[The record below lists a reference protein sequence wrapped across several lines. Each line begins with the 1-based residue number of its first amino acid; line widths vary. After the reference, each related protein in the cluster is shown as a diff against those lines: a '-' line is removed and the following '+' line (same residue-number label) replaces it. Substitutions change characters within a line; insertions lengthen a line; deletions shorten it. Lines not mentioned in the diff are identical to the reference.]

1 MALSSKDLFNAIG
14 APLKLMHSWGAI
26 HSNGSV
32 ILRVWKGKNESFRH
46 NDTDSFLFRLTCD
59 SKWNQTTAQCKER
72 HEHIRLI
79 QEGALGYM
87 LLHTAVD
94 NSVKCG
100 DRKIKGVDS
109 NRIWKIHSLIPIEDE
124 LGMDIWA
131 VAEPNTLEIP
141 PNYKVAW
148 E

>member
-1 MALSSKDLFNAIG
+1 MALSSNDLFKAIG
-14 APLKLMHSWGAI
+14 APLKNAYSWGAV
-26 HSNGSV
+26 HPNGSV
-32 ILRVWKGKNESFRH
+32 VLRVWKGKDDSVRH
-46 NDTDSFLFRLTCD
+46 NDTGMRRFRLTCD

-72 HEHIRLI
+72 HEHIRLL

-100 DRKIKGVDS
+100 DRKIKDVDS
-109 NRIWKIHSLIPIEDE
+109 YRIWKIHNLIPIEDE

-131 VAEPNTLEIP
+131 LAEPTPLEIP